1 MPKQIAG
8 IAIPDS
14 TVAREA
20 NETARSVE
28 NDALYRH
35 SLRSFVFAELIAKAQ
50 NVKHDPEL
58 VYVAAMLHDVG
69 LTHAYATPH
78 RRFEVDGAER
88 AKTVLTN
95 NGASTE
101 HVRIVWDAITLH
113 ASYGLA
119 RFKDPEV
126 NLVSAGVIT
135 DVGAAFAST
144 LHKNDIAELFRE
156 VPRTGFNEAFLTI
169 LADYAKRKPDTIGN
183 SFIEDVAVRTDPQYH
198 PSNFYDAMKQGDA
211 FASLGL

>member
-14 TVAREA
+14 AVAREA
-20 NETARSVE
+20 AETARSAE
-28 NDALYRH
+28 NDALFRH

-50 NVKHDPEL
+50 NVKHDSEL

-69 LTHAYATPH
+69 LTHSYATPH

-88 AKTVLTN
+88 AKKVLTT
-95 NGASTE
+95 NGASAE
-101 HVRIVWDAITLH
+101 RVRIVWDAITLH
-113 ASYGLA
+113 AAYGLA

-135 DVGAAFAST
+135 DVGAAFAPM
-144 LHKNDIAELFRE
+144 LDKNDIRALFRD
-156 VPRTGFNEAFLTI
+156 VPRDGFNEAFLAI
-169 LADYAKRKPDTIGN
+169 LADYAKRKPDTVGN
-183 SFIEDVAVRTDPQYH
+183 TFIEDVAVRTDPQYH
-198 PSNFYDAMKQGDA
+198 PTNFYDAMKAGDA